1 VVGRAASVLRSRLG
15 AFAALAAGLAAYYA
29 ASDALPN
36 VSTWWDVAVLALLVV
51 PAVFGLVYTALPFWR
66 APLPQLLMLAAAFAA
81 AAVAFQSAGPNS
93 VASFAKLGATT
104 AGAFVF
110 LAVFESAT
118 WVALIAALIPWVD
131 IYSVFWG
138 PTSQILKHPK
148 GVSAL
153 SFGFPIPGEEG
164 VASLGLPDLLFFAL
178 FLGAAARFRLR
189 IGATFALMALS
200 FGVTTALAAWTDR
213 ALPATP
219 LLSIGFLLANA
230 DLLWRAIRRPPPPA
244 AGKRVDRSVQT
255 DARATRVS

>member
-1 VVGRAASVLRSRLG
+1 VGRAPAVLSRRAA
-15 AFAALAAGLAAYYA
+15 AFTALAVALAAYYA
-29 ASDALPN
+29 TSESWAN
-36 VSTWWDVAVLALLVV
+36 VSTWWDVAFLGLALV
-51 PAVFGLVYTALPFWR
+51 PAVFGLVYAVLPYWR
-66 APLPQLLMLAAAFAA
+66 APLTHLALLTLAFVA
-81 AAVAFQSAGPNS
+81 AAVAFQSAGLTDL
-93 VASFAKLGATT
+93 ASFAKLGATT

-138 PTSQILKHPK
+138 PTSEILKHPK

-153 SFGFPIPGEEG
+153 SFGFPVPGEEG

-189 IGATFALMALS
+189 IAASFVLMALS

-230 DLLWRAIRRPPPPA
+230 DLLWRELRASRT
-244 AGKRVDRSVQT
+244 RSKQES
-255 DARATRVS
+255 ARAG